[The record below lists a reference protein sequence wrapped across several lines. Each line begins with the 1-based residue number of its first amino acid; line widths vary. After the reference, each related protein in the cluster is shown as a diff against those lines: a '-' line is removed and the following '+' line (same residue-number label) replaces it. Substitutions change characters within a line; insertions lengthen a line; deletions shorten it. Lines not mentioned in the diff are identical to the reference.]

1 VAEAIRVADFH
12 RRLRFSLTPEHVLG
26 SMVTPSRISRQPWRY
41 EYTVSMSDVVVSLD
55 SGTTSTRAMVFDRRG
70 RPLGTAQ
77 VAHEQIFPQPGWVEH
92 DALELWHN
100 ARQVL
105 DQVVDACGLHA
116 TDVAALGITNQRETV
131 VVWNRHTGKPIAN
144 AIVWQDTRTQS
155 IVDELI
161 AALPDGW
168 VRTLTGLPLATYFS
182 ATKIRWLLDT
192 VTGARDLA
200 NAGELLAGTVDSWLL
215 WNLTGGVDGGV
226 HETDVTNAS
235 RTQLMNLDTVDW
247 DDALCDAFAVPRTM
261 LPAIRPSAH
270 VFGEVRI
277 ASSVS
282 GVPIAGILGDQ
293 QAATFGQQAMR
304 PGEVKN
310 TYGTGNFLILSTGF
324 DRVASTSGL
333 LTTALFQ
340 RDGEPMRYALEG
352 SIAVT
357 GSLIQWLRDN
367 LGIIGTSAE
376 SEALAR
382 SVPDSGDVVIVPA
395 FSGLFAPYWRPDARG
410 IIAGL
415 TRFTNRAHIARAA
428 LESVALQTVDVIEAA
443 AKDSGSALTE
453 LRVDG
458 GMTANATL
466 MQLQA
471 DLAGI
476 PVLRPAVTETTA
488 LGAAFAAGLTVGFW
502 VDEAELGSLWSLD
515 RRFDPSMSD
524 EERTRLRRNWAK
536 GVERSLG
543 WV

>member
-1 VAEAIRVADFH
+1 
-12 RRLRFSLTPEHVLG
+12 
-26 SMVTPSRISRQPWRY
+26 MV
-41 EYTVSMSDVVVSLD
+41 DVVVSLD

-116 TDVAALGITNQRETV
+116 SDVAALGITNQRETV
-131 VVWNRHTGKPIAN
+131 IVWNRHTGKPIAN
-144 AIVWQDTRTQS
+144 AIVWQDTRTQPL
-155 IVDELI
+155 VDKLT
-161 AALPDGW
+161 ASLPEGW
-168 VRTLTGLPLATYFS
+168 VPSLTGLPLATYFS
-182 ATKIRWLLDT
+182 ASKIRWLLDS
-192 VTGARDLA
+192 VPGARDLA

-235 RTQLMNLDTVDW
+235 RTQLMNLDTGDW
-247 DDALCDAFAVPRTM
+247 DDALCDAFAVPRQM
-261 LPAIRPSAH
+261 LPAIRPSVH

-293 QAATFGQQAMR
+293 QAATFGQQAMQ

-502 VDEAELGSLWSLD
+502 ADEAELGSLWSLD
-515 RRFDPSMSD
+515 RRFDPSISGED
-524 EERTRLRRNWAK
+524 RTRLRRNWAK